1 MIIMK
6 RRFNYIA
13 AFVLLAGA
21 GIVACQKTDYG
32 FGKIKTPTNLAIT
45 ATVQGVDATRPAGDG
60 SGNVTISATATDAL
74 TYKILF
80 GTGDSVVTSSGAAS
94 YKYTTLD
101 TNTYTISVN
110 AIGTGGAIST
120 ATKQVRV
127 LYTFQIPADVMTALT
142 NGSSQ
147 TWVCASG
154 TAGHFGVG
162 PNTSF
167 SADWYKA
174 QPNEKPSCA
183 YDDEITFTKTG
194 ANSISLTVD
203 NKGESFLISAATGFY
218 GVGGPDNCY
227 AIATGGTKNLGF
239 AAANTGSNASNSTG
253 IQFTVPGNGIVDFG
267 TGANT
272 YEILSL
278 SGGVMTLRNIG
289 ADGNA
294 WYQIL
299 KIK

>member
-1 MIIMK
+1 MNNNLK
-6 RRFNYIA
+6 FIA
-13 AFVLLAGA
+13 AFLLMAGA
-21 GIVACQKTDYG
+21 GIVACQKTDYS
-32 FGKIKTPTNLAIT
+32 FGRIKTPTGLTIT
-45 ATVQGVDATRPAGDG
+45 AAVQGMDAAHPAGDG
-60 SGNVTISATATDAL
+60 SGNVTIRATASDAL
-74 TYKILF
+74 TYKVLF
-80 GTGDSVVTSSGAAS
+80 GTGDSVVTSSGTAS

-101 TNTYTISVN
+101 TNTYTVSVN
-110 AIGTGGAIST
+110 AIGTGGAITT
-120 ATKQVRV
+120 ATKQIRV
-127 LYTFQIPADVMTALT
+127 LYTFQIPAGIMTALT

-162 PNTSF
+162 PNTTF
-167 SADWYKA
+167 TADWYKA
-174 QPNEKPSCA
+174 QPNEKPACA

-194 ANSISLTVD
+194 DNSISMTVD
-203 NKGESFLISAATGFY
+203 NKGESFLIAAATGDY
-218 GVGGPDNCY
+218 GVSGPDNCY

-239 AAANTGSNASNSTG
+239 AGANTGSNSSNSTG
-253 IQFTVPGNGIVDFG
+253 VQFTVPGNGIVDFG

-278 SGGVMTLRNIG
+278 SGGMMTLRNIG

-299 KIK
+299 KTK

>member
-1 MIIMK
+1 MK
-6 RRFNYIA
+6 RNIGYITV
-13 AFVLLAGA
+13 FVLLAGVT
-21 GIVACQKTDYG
+21 IVACQKTDYS
-32 FGKIKTPTNLAIT
+32 FGKIKTPTNLTVT
-45 ATVQGVDATRPAGDG
+45 ATVQGVDATHPAGDG
-60 SGNVTISATATDAL
+60 SGKVTVSATATDAL

-80 GTGDSVVTSSGAAS
+80 GTGDSILTTTGMVTYG
-94 YKYTTLD
+94 YTKLD

-110 AIGTGGAIST
+110 AVGTGGAIST
-120 ATKQVRV
+120 TTKQVRV
-127 LYTFQIPADVMTALT
+127 WYTFVIPADIMTALT
-142 NGSSQ
+142 NNASQ
-147 TWVCASG
+147 VWVSASG

-162 PNTSF
+162 PNNTF
-167 SADWYKA
+167 TADYYKA

-194 ANSISLTVD
+194 PNSISVSVD
-203 NKGESFLISAATGFY
+203 NKGESFLISAATAFY
-218 GVGGPDNCY
+218 GQSGPDNCY
-227 AIATGGTKNLGF
+227 SISTGGTKDLGF
-239 AAANTGSNASNSTG
+239 AQANTGSNSSNSTG
-253 IQFTVPGNGIVDFG
+253 IQFTVPGNGIIDFG

-299 KIK
+299 KLK